1 MPKVTLDAGHNA
13 VSNVSPVDKRYIEG
27 ERMWKLGCFLKDAL
41 EDYGIDVVLTRNK
54 VTDDPSLEARGKMA
68 ATTKSDLFISLHSN
82 APMAY
87 YFDSDGDGENDTAE
101 YDTSITGTEVFY
113 SLTNPKN
120 KVLADR
126 LGAAISKKMNHNFR
140 GSFIKQYSEDRPTWD
155 WFGVIRNAAQNG
167 CKAAF
172 LIEHGFHTCPADI
185 AYLMSDEKL
194 AELAYEE
201 ARVIAEYF
209 GVSKKLYRVQVGAF
223 SNKKNAEAYCE
234 RIRKDGYSAFIVEV
248 AK

>member
-82 APMAY
+82 APGARA
-87 YFDSDGDGENDTAE
+87 DGTYNKT
-101 YDTSITGTEVFY
+101 ITGTEVFY
-113 SLTNPKN
+113 SLTDPNN
-120 KVLADR
+120 EVLADK
-126 LGAAISKKMNHNFR
+126 LGEAISNKMDHYFR

-185 AYLMSDEKL
+185 AYLMNDEKL

-234 RIRKDGYSAFIVEV
+234 KIRKDGYSAFIVEV